1 MNLNLAIIRPE
12 KLSAVQAALEKQD
25 ANLISVG
32 QVLGDGREP
41 GDTEIY
47 RGREVHVRRPKLRLE
62 IVTDDLLVEGVAEA
76 VVRAAAPG
84 GAWQNRNS
92 QVIVLPVEACVHI
105 CQKEPESAASEIGGA
120 RRWPASQLKR
130 N

>member
-1 MNLNLAIIRPE
+1 MKLIVTIIRPE

-25 ANLISVG
+25 ADLISIS

-62 IVTDDLLVEGVAEA
+62 IVAEDLLVEGVVEA
-76 VVRAAAPG
+76 VVRAAASG
-84 GAWQNRNS
+84 GAWQS
-92 QVIVLPVEACVHI
+92 GDGQVLVLPVETSVRVCEREA
-105 CQKEPESAASEIGGA
+105 EPATNEIGRA
-120 RRWPASQLKR
+120 RRWAAALLKR
-130 N
+130 